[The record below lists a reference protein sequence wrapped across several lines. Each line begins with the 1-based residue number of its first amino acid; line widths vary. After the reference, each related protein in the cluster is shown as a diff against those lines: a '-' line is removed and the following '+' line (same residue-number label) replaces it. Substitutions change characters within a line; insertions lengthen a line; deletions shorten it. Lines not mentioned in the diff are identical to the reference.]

1 MSLGLSTASAAIL
14 AHQGGWDEMLMI
26 VVPIAA
32 VVLLLR
38 VVKRRVEAQQTPTAD
53 GQQRSTDAPSDANR
67 PTKSS

>member
-1 MSLGLSTASAAIL
+1 MNTGAATAAIL

>member
-1 MSLGLSTASAAIL
+1 MSLGLATAAVAIL

-26 VVPIAA
+26 AVPIAA

-38 VVKRRVEAQQTPTAD
+38 VVKRRVEQQHTPTD
-53 GQQRSTDAPSDANR
+53 EGQQRSTDAPSDANR